1 MGSRRRPPIAES
13 VEAVIILTLRFA
25 RLANKL
31 VDEGPYTRRGASWMT
46 EEWSQCWDT
55 GSYDAYGI
63 F

>member
-1 MGSRRRPPIAES
+1 MGSRLRSHIAES
-13 VEAVIILTLRFA
+13 VEAVSILTLRFA
-25 RLANKL
+25 RLGNNF
-31 VDEGPYTRRGASWMT
+31 VDEGPYTRREASWVA